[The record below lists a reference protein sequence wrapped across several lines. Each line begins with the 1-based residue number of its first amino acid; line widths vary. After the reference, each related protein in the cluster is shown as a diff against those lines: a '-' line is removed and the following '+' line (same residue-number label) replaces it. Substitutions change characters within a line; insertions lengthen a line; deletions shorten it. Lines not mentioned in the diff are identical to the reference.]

1 VVNWCRGL
9 WEWFFGTEKLWNQE
23 TGNDLHKYRDPYEH
37 PSASSDSHLPLKLL
51 SYSAVSFPHSEVKG
65 KEITHIWFVRV
76 ENIGSRR
83 KCHMR
88 CYTRTAAWW
97 LVKSSLDEV

>member
-1 VVNWCRGL
+1 MVNWCHGL

-37 PSASSDSHLPLKLL
+37 PSASSDSHLPLELL

-65 KEITHIWFVRV
+65 KEIQ
-76 ENIGSRR
+76 EEMPYEMLYKN
-83 KCHMR
+83 
-88 CYTRTAAWW
+88 
-97 LVKSSLDEV
+97 SSMVACKEFFG